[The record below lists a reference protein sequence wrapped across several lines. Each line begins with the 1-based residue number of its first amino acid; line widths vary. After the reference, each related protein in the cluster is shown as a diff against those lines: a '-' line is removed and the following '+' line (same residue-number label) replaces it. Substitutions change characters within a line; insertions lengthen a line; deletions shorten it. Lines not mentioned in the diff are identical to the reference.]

1 MVIETFAQGRMPAP
15 LIFRE
20 LALARIIGQWRKINV
35 SYSENA
41 NRQVR
46 REIDASDQE
55 YGPENNVRGNRD
67 DAKRQIADRDGQ
79 NRSLRES
86 DHGGER

>member
-1 MVIETFAQGRMPAP
+1 MPAP

-20 LALARIIGQWRKINV
+20 LALPRIVRQWREISV
-35 SYSENA
+35 SDSENA

-55 YGPENNVRGNRD
+55 NRPENNVRGNRND
-67 DAKRQIADRDGQ
+67 TQRQIANRDGQ
-79 NRSLRES
+79 
-86 DHGGER
+86 D